1 MADVGKEWLSDV
13 MRSDEL
19 FLKELGVED
28 CVIIDPY
35 PEPPPLPEPD
45 ESFVDLTEYDQVL
58 LQALAVAWVQRF
70 DQGG

>member
-1 MADVGKEWLSDV
+1 MPDVGKEWLLEV
-13 MRSDEL
+13 RQGDEM
-19 FLKELGVED
+19 FLKELGIED

-45 ESFVDLTEYDQVL
+45 EPLIDLTEYDQVL
-58 LQALAVAWVQRF
+58 LQALAVVWVQGF